1 MRTGETG
8 LLRSPAPAGRTERSR
23 PRPAPPGPPG
33 APRGLEAGPGSG
45 SGSTPPSPPV
55 SLTHR
60 PGRGGE
66 AGGGGRARRVRGR
79 GWGCGSASPGAPGL
93 LWGGRAPRLTPRAA
107 PAGRPGERGRSCLGM
122 SEANLCLIASLKKK
136 TSALPSPPPPRHAGF
151 CLFLPV
157 RKSLRD
163 LPLPCSFTPPA
174 PRSPAHN
181 PRGTGTPAPPPSPPL
196 HLDGARGHG
205 ADTGVSGGAVPPAGP
220 SGSVSGLRVSGF

>member
-136 TSALPSPPPPRHAGF
+136 TSALPSPPPPPPTRG
-151 CLFLPV
+151 FLPFPA
-157 RKSLRD
+157 REEIREETSL
-163 LPLPCSFTPPA
+163 SPA
-174 PRSPAHN
+174 PSLLQL
-181 PRGTGTPAPPPSPPL
+181 RGHPHITHGARAPPHPHPPPRSISTAP
-196 HLDGARGHG
+196 GATER
-205 ADTGVSGGAVPPAGP
+205 T
-220 SGSVSGLRVSGF
+220 RV